1 MPTFDGG
8 NDLIG
13 VGFPDEWLCLL
24 IVLFDK
30 ALDGSLQ
37 IDDGMKDTVLQPS
50 SGEFC
55 EEALD
60 SVEP

>member
-1 MPTFDGG
+1 MPTFDGR

-13 VGFPDEWLCLL
+13 VGFPDEWLWFL
-24 IVLFDK
+24 IVFFDE
-30 ALDGSLQ
+30 AFDGSLQ
-37 IDDGMKDTVLQPS
+37 VDDGMKDTVLEPS
-50 SGEFC
+50 SGQFR